1 MTRRPTYEELEGR
14 IAELE
19 CRLDEKGAEDRVS
32 SADHSTRVAAFMSSP
47 DNMVI
52 SRLQD
57 GMILDVSDTFLLT
70 SGYAREEVVGRSVID
85 IGIWS
90 DSEERKAFITPL
102 RECGE
107 VRCFL
112 AHFTMKDGRTRPFE
126 ISGRQVEIAG
136 EACVVSISRDVS
148 EIKGQEAELRKQLG
162 TLDSIFR
169 AAPTGIGMVRDRVIV
184 AANQRLCD
192 MLGYSPD
199 ELMNQEARMLYPTQ
213 AESDWVGKEK
223 YEQIARQGTGTVETR
238 WVRKDG
244 RIIDV
249 LLSSTPIDLTDLSA
263 GVTFTALDI
272 TRRKAA
278 EQALE
283 RQKAYLT
290 TLHETALGLVRHLE
304 LNEVLTAIV
313 QNAAALING
322 SDGFVYIFDADT
334 HEMVIKAAT
343 GRYAET
349 LLGFRMKAG
358 DGLAGKVLQSGKP
371 MWVDDYHRWS
381 GRSSHPVF
389 DELHGALSVPI
400 VSRNAVVGVI
410 GMTRFSEGQP
420 FAPEEVDILSRFA
433 DLAAIALKNAELY
446 TDLQRELGERRSVER
461 KLQEKEH
468 LQEDVFESIQ
478 DGVSVLDR
486 DLNVVYVNATMERFY
501 GDQRKIVGRK
511 CYACYHDRSEP
522 CPICPTR
529 RCFESGKM
537 ESEIVPGL
545 PGSPAEWVEVFSFPI
560 RDRETGA
567 IRGAAEFVR
576 DITRRK
582 AAEQAL
588 ERQKSYLATLHET
601 ALGLVGHLELD
612 EVLTAIV
619 QNAAALISGADGIA
633 YIHDPDTD
641 EMVIKAATGSYAE
654 KLRGFRLK
662 MGEGLAGRVA
672 QSGRPL
678 VVEDYQNWP
687 GRSKNQLFKDL
698 RAVLSAPIM
707 SRGQLLGAI
716 NMNCFSGDKQFQP
729 EDVEILSRF
738 ADLAAI
744 ALENAYLYSQVQ
756 TELHEKKRMEEMLR
770 VREQHYRS
778 VFENTGT
785 GTVLSEQDTTLSMVN
800 QGFADLVGYS
810 RDEIEGRM
818 KWTELV
824 DPADHARML
833 EIHYL
838 RRKDPAAAPKAF
850 ECGLIDRHG
859 VRKDVLLSVDLIPG
873 TTTSVGSFA
882 DISRIKKA
890 EQTLRKYQQM
900 VTSSSDYMALMD
912 RDYTFQVVNAP
923 YAAAMGRAFEEIV
936 GQPAAGI
943 FGRELFERY
952 QKPKVDQCLAGEEIH
967 FKAWYDTPG
976 LGRRYIDTFYYPSR
990 EEDGTISGV
999 VIVGRDITDLRK
1011 LEGQLLQAQKMEA
1024 VGTLAGG
1031 VAHDFNNLLMGIQG
1045 RTSLMLSEV
1054 DTRHPFHEHLEGIE
1068 SYVRN
1073 AVDLTRQILG
1083 FARGGKYE
1091 VKPTDLNDLIQTQN
1105 RMFGRTR
1112 KEITIRG
1119 KYEPNLWAVE
1129 VDRGQIKQV
1138 LLNLYVNAWQAM
1150 PGGGDLLLS
1159 TENVFLTEKDTEQF
1173 GLSPG
1178 RFVRVVVTDN
1188 GVGMDRGTMDRIFE
1202 PFFTTR
1208 EMGRGTGLGLASAY
1222 GIIKNHGGLIHVYSE
1237 KGEGSTFSIY
1247 LPASSRPVEAQAASV
1262 RTIAKGQGRLLL
1274 VDDEE
1279 MILEVGAAMLKKLG
1293 YSVQTAGSGEEALQ
1307 FYQEHG
1313 DTIDLVILDMVM
1325 PGMGGGEVFDRLK
1338 AVDPA
1343 IKVLLSSGYSIN
1355 GKASEII
1362 DRGCDGFIQKP
1373 FNLAQ
1378 LSEKVAEV
1386 LSI

>member
-1 MTRRPTYEELEGR
+1 MTRRPTTEELEGR

-19 CRLDEKGAEDRVS
+19 RRLDEKGADNRMS
-32 SADHSTRVAAFMSSP
+32 SADHSTCVAAFMSSP

-90 DSEERKAFITPL
+90 DSEERQAFITPL

-148 EIKGQEAELRKQLG
+148 EIKRQEAQLRKQLG

-169 AAPTGIGMVRDRVIV
+169 AAPTGIGMVRDRVIT

-199 ELMNQEARMLYPTQ
+199 ELVNQEARILYPTQ

-223 YEQIARQGTGTVETR
+223 YEQIARRGTGTVETR

-249 LLSSTPIDLTDLSA
+249 LLSSTPIDLTDLSV

-272 TRRKAA
+272 TRRKGA

-283 RQKAYLT
+283 RQKSYLT
-290 TLHETALGLVRHLE
+290 TLHETALGLIRHLE
-304 LNEVLTAIV
+304 LDEVLTAIV

-343 GRYAET
+343 GPYAET

-371 MWVDDYHRWS
+371 MWVDDYQNWP

-433 DLAAIALKNAELY
+433 DLAAIAL
-446 TDLQRELGERRSVER
+446 
-461 KLQEKEH
+461 
-468 LQEDVFESIQ
+468 
-478 DGVSVLDR
+478 
-486 DLNVVYVNATMERFY
+486 
-501 GDQRKIVGRK
+501 
-511 CYACYHDRSEP
+511 
-522 CPICPTR
+522 
-529 RCFESGKM
+529 
-537 ESEIVPGL
+537 
-545 PGSPAEWVEVFSFPI
+545 
-560 RDRETGA
+560 
-567 IRGAAEFVR
+567 
-576 DITRRK
+576 
-582 AAEQAL
+582 
-588 ERQKSYLATLHET
+588 
-601 ALGLVGHLELD
+601 
-612 EVLTAIV
+612 
-619 QNAAALISGADGIA
+619 
-633 YIHDPDTD
+633 
-641 EMVIKAATGSYAE
+641 
-654 KLRGFRLK
+654 
-662 MGEGLAGRVA
+662 
-672 QSGRPL
+672 
-678 VVEDYQNWP
+678 
-687 GRSKNQLFKDL
+687 
-698 RAVLSAPIM
+698 
-707 SRGQLLGAI
+707 
-716 NMNCFSGDKQFQP
+716 
-729 EDVEILSRF
+729 
-738 ADLAAI
+738 
-744 ALENAYLYSQVQ
+744 ENAYLYSQVQ
-756 TELHEKKRMEEMLR
+756 AELHEKKCVEELLQ

-800 QGFADLVGYS
+800 QGFADLVGYA
-810 RDEIEGRM
+810 RDEIEGCM

-890 EQTLRKYQQM
+890 EQTLRKYEQM
-900 VTSSSDYMALMD
+900 VTSSSDYMALVD
-912 RDYTFQVVNAP
+912 DSFTYQAVNAS
-923 YAAAMGRAFEEIV
+923 YGAAMGRAVEDIV
-936 GQPAAGI
+936 GRGMADI
-943 FGRELFERY
+943 FGLELFEGH
-952 QKPKVDQCLAGEEIH
+952 QKPKIDQCLAGEKIH

-976 LGRRYIDTFYYPSR
+976 LGRRYIDTFYYPIR
-990 EEDGTISGV
+990 EEDDAISGV

-1068 SYVRN
+1068 SYVKN

-1119 KYEPNLWAVE
+1119 KYEPNLWTVE

-1150 PGGGDLLLS
+1150 PGGGDILLS
-1159 TENVFLTEKDTEQF
+1159 TENVSLTEKDTAQI

-1222 GIIKNHGGLIHVYSE
+1222 GIIKNHAGLIHVYSE

-1279 MILEVGAAMLKKLG
+1279 MILDVGAAMLKKLG

-1307 FYQEHG
+1307 FYQAHG

-1355 GKASEII
+1355 GKASEIM
-1362 DRGCDGFIQKP
+1362 DRGCAGFIQKP

-1378 LSEKVAEV
+1378 LSEKVAAV
-1386 LSI
+1386 LSV